1 MANNQY
7 VNQVGL
13 ADGTILIDLTTD
25 TAEAADVLTGKYFH
39 LKTGQRVQGSCT
51 FDSNTT
57 DADASASEILSGKTA
72 YVNKNKITGSMTNN
86 GAVSGTIST
95 KAGTYTVPAGYHSG
109 LGTVQISSTEQAKI
123 IAENIRQGVT
133 ILGVEGSM
141 SGTESVKSGAA
152 NVTPYLTSQT
162 VLPSDVYIHVA
173 AGTEFEANKYYALVS
188 GTYTVLTTKPADWD
202 TDPTVY
208 YEQCNYISQVNVAA
222 ITITESDNA
231 AGGKTVTIGAVDPN
245 AA

>member
-13 ADGTILIDLTTD
+13 ADGTILIDLSTD
-25 TAEAADVLTGKYFH
+25 TAIASEVKSGKYFH
-39 LKTGQRVQGSCT
+39 LATGERVQGTNT

-57 DADASASEILSGKTA
+57 DANAAASEILSGKTA
-72 YVNKNKITGSMTNN
+72 YVNKNKVTGEMPNN

-109 LGTVQISSTEQAKI
+109 LGTVSIDSTEQAKI
-123 IAENIRQGVT
+123 IGANIKAGIN
-133 ILGVEGSM
+133 ILGEIGTYAGEAVEVS
-141 SGTESVKSGAA
+141 SV

-162 VLPSDVYIHVA
+162 ILPP
-173 AGTEFEANKYYALVS
+173 S
-188 GTYTVLTTKPADWD
+188 GYD
-202 TDPTVY
+202 
-208 YEQCNYISQVNVAA
+208 YISQVNVAA

-231 AGGKTVTIGAVDPN
+231 AGGKTVTIGAV
-245 AA
+245 AS